1 MSNIFDYFNWR
12 GDLTIDKD
20 GFNNVDALIL
30 SRISSLPFDNIV
42 PQEFDSSI
50 TIYEAANLMFS
61 NDEYKKYIFWDRDVD
76 LLKYAAFN
84 PRFQNLK
91 LSGYVNLIEQT
102 QQMQFCAVTIEL
114 YKDIHFIS
122 FRGTDNSIVG
132 WQEDFNMY
140 YMFPLPS
147 QKKSVEY
154 LENAAKKLS
163 GTFIL
168 GGHSKGGNLAVYSSA
183 FCSPYVQQRIKDVF
197 NHDGPGFA
205 AEVIQKSC
213 FEAVK
218 NRVHTYVPQS
228 SIFGMMLE
236 HEEDFIIIQSNEKGF
251 GQHDIYSW
259 EIKRTNLVELNKM
272 SNLSMFFDHT
282 LRDFV
287 ANLNIEQRKEFITGL
302 FSLLEN
308 TDGDTFD
315 EFGEN
320 FVKNSSVIMK
330 TIKNMDGKT
339 RKMILSTL
347 MDFVKC
353 AKNNFSDINPLRKE
367 NRKQKKIPKK
377 I

>member
-1 MSNIFDYFNWR
+1 MSDIFDYFNWR

-42 PQEFDSSI
+42 PKEFDRSI

-61 NDEYKKYIFWDRDVD
+61 NDEYKKHIFWDRDVD

-84 PRFQNLK
+84 PRFQNMK
-91 LSGYVNLIEQT
+91 LSGYVNLLEQT

-114 YKDIHFIS
+114 DKNVHFIS

-154 LENAAKKLS
+154 LENAAKMLS

-168 GGHSKGGNLAVYSSA
+168 GGHSKGGNLAVYASA
-183 FCSPYVQQRIKDVF
+183 FCSPCVQQRIKDVF

-205 AEVIQKSC
+205 AEVIRKSC

-218 NRVHTYVPQS
+218 NKVHTYVPQS

-259 EIKRTNLVELNKM
+259 EIRRTNLVELNKM

-287 ANLNIEQRKEFITGL
+287 VNLNVEQRKEFITGL

-308 TDGDTFD
+308 RDGDTFD

-320 FVKNSSVIMK
+320 FFKNSSVVMK

-353 AKNNFSDINPLRKE
+353 AKNNFSDINPLLKE
-367 NRKQKKIPKK
+367 NRKQKKISKK